1 MVNSS
6 LMSWVCLLP
15 GQGDVSIQLMRVH
28 NREIYSFCV
37 EEILCI
43 WFYVSQ
49 ADLKLVM
56 QMRLTLN
63 SQTQT
68 PSTGI
73 MGVFHHP

>member
-37 EEILCI
+37 EEILG
-43 WFYVSQ
+43 
-49 ADLKLVM
+49 K
-56 QMRLTLN
+56 
-63 SQTQT
+63 
-68 PSTGI
+68 G
-73 MGVFHHP
+73 